1 MGKKRLHIRK
11 GDTVRVITGEN
22 KGEEGRVLSVD
33 INKNRA
39 YVEGI
44 NMLHKHTRPSNENPQ
59 GGILKQ
65 EGPVHVSNLMLVDPK
80 SGEPTRVGRQRQ
92 EDGSIVRVARSSG
105 ETIK

>member
-1 MGKKRLHIRK
+1 MGKKRLHIKK

-33 INKNRA
+33 AHKKRA

-65 EGPVHVSNLMLVDPK
+65 EGPIHVSNLMLVDPK
-80 SGEPTRVGRQRQ
+80 SGEPTRVGRQKQ
-92 EDGSIVRVARSSG
+92 EDGSTVRVARSSG